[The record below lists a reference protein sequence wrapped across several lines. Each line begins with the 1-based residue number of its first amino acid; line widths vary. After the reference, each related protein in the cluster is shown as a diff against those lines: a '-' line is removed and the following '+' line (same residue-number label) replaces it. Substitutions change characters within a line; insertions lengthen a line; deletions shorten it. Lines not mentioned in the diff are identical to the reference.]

1 VSITTTARTVSGWN
15 VLEVAGALDMDGA
28 PQLRLALLDLIDGDS
43 PLVIVDVEAV
53 DFIDSVGLGA
63 LVSALKRTRT
73 AGGELRLV
81 GVKSHMERVLRV
93 TGLHRVFG
101 VHDSID
107 AAVHAPLSPPDQG

>member
-1 VSITTTARTVSGWN
+1 MSGWN

-28 PQLRLALLDLIDGDS
+28 PQLRLALLDLIDVDA

-81 GVKSHMERVLRV
+81 GVRSHMERVLRV

-101 VHDSID
+101 SYDSVD
-107 AAVHAPLSPPDQG
+107 AAIRAPLSPPDQD